1 MESVSQ
7 SAKESFMTTTKKN
20 ALIIGA
26 SRGLGLGLV
35 QRLTEQGW
43 QVTAT
48 VRDPQN
54 AENLRA
60 VDGVRIETVDMDES
74 ASLEVLVQKLRGE
87 VFDVLFVN
95 AGITGPKHQSAAQS
109 TA

>member
-1 MESVSQ
+1 M
-7 SAKESFMTTTKKN
+7 
-20 ALIIGA
+20 
-26 SRGLGLGLV
+26 
-35 QRLTEQGW
+35 TEQGW

-54 AENLRA
+54 AENLKA
-60 VDGVRIETVDMDES
+60 VEGVRIEAVDLDEP

-95 AGITGPKHQSAAQS
+95 AGITGAQHQRGAKL
-109 TA
+109 TAG